1 MTPEQAAA
9 ALAQS
14 DPAGAAQ
21 VLEQLPPAQAA
32 AIVDAMS
39 PAQAAAI
46 LEAMPSSNA
55 GAIMNEM
62 STAAVIQVISA
73 MSEAALMERLPE
85 MSAEKLYAIPPAVLF
100 AALPNA
106 PTEQLVGEVPPTP
119 PPGLSAPVVYTT
131 PTGTRYLAIATQAGE
146 WVVIMGT
153 PDPLTKML
161 VKTNKV
167 LENVTST
174 VEVLGAK
181 PADVLDLPAGQKV
194 NAYLKVTIEN
204 AKPEDLDAGYAGF
217 RLTKKWL
224 ADNNIKEW
232 SVVLNRYDTNL
243 KKWVALPT
251 KKTGEDDTYVYFSST
266 TPGFSYLAV
275 TGSTELPPVEFLVFS
290 LKVSESQVAPGSPV
304 TITADIKNIS
314 TTEDTYVATLW
325 VNKTVEASQA
335 ITLAGGATA
344 PVSFTVSKKDAGSY
358 EVRLDRQTS
367 TFKVLKPAEFKGS
380 DLVVTPATVNTGDT
394 VTISAKVT
402 NVGELEGNYTATL
415 KLDGA
420 TEATKEVKLAAG
432 ASSTVSFTVKKD
444 KAGTYNVEL
453 AGLPGKY
460 TVSEPTPWTLM
471 VVGVV
476 VGLIIIGVV
485 VWLLLRRRPKPA

>member
-1 MTPEQAAA
+1 MEEIRQMTTEQAAQT
-9 ALAQS
+9 LAQS
-14 DPAGAAQ
+14 DPSGSAR
-21 VLEQLPPAQAA
+21 VLEQLTPAQ
-32 AIVDAMS
+32 
-39 PAQAAAI
+39 
-46 LEAMPSSNA
+46 A
-55 GAIMNEM
+55 GAIMDSIPTDRVTTM
-62 STAAVIQVISA
+62 IST
-73 MSEAALMERLPE
+73 MTEAALMERLPE
-85 MSAEKLYAIPPAVLF
+85 MSAEKLYAISPAVLF

-119 PPGLSAPVVYTT
+119 APGLSAPVVYTT
-131 PTGTRYLAIATQAGE
+131 PTGTRYLAIKTQAGE
-146 WVVIMGT
+146 WVIIMGS
-153 PDPLTKML
+153 PDPLTKLM
-161 VKTNKV
+161 VKTKKV
-167 LENVTST
+167 LENVTTT
-174 VEVLGAK
+174 VEVLGTK

-194 NAYLKVTIEN
+194 NAYLKATIEN
-204 AKPEDLDAGYAGF
+204 AKPEDLDAGYASF

-224 ADNNIKEW
+224 ADNSIKEW
-232 SVVLNRYDTNL
+232 SVVLNRYDTGL

-251 KKTGEDDTYVYFSST
+251 KKTGEDATYVYFSSS
-266 TPGFSYLAV
+266 TPSFSYLAV
-275 TGSTELPPVEFLVFS
+275 TGSTELPPVEFRAS
-290 LKVSESQVAPGSPV
+290 NLKVSPGQVAPGSPV

-402 NVGELEGNYTATL
+402 NVGELEGSYTATL

-444 KAGTYNVEL
+444 KAGTYNVDL

-460 TVSEPTPWTLM
+460 TVSEPTPWTLI

-476 VGLIIIGVV
+476 VVLIIIGVV